1 MKIAFIGIG
10 DMGREMVPHLANA
23 NYEVTIWDENST
35 QLAKVTDPRIKIAS
49 SLSAAVSVSDIV
61 ITSVMYEDVDRLHL
75 GDQQHGGV
83 VNYIKS
89 GATLI
94 VTSTL
99 DPQKIVAIRD
109 ALPQKVNL
117 LDAPMIGGVKYAREA
132 SLVLLAGGDHDVVTQ
147 MMPILNLFGTTRY
160 VGQLGD
166 GAKLKLITNVAIMA
180 AEAGIRETLDLS
192 DEYQIDYALVLDLLQ
207 MGPLRPVVVRALDE
221 TNPRPLEKS
230 VADMDELLAATEPL
244 IDLPLVKT
252 GRKRL
257 LQAVKDAGGS
267 ASFIDITN
275 KVTALPRFRNIE

>member
-207 MGPLRPVVVRALDE
+207 MGPLKPVVVRALDE

-244 IDLPLVKT
+244 IDLPLVKA

-267 ASFIDITN
+267 ARFIDITN